1 MLNNKK
7 VEIMS
12 KIALYEH
19 GEGKETLK
27 LNRYLKDDYTSVKVL
42 SSVPLGVL
50 TALLIAALVFCLD
63 TDWPLKLYSTIGGTK
78 TVLLLVGAFVVFVV
92 LYSLFSFYMFRLK
105 YDRHR
110 GNLRRYGL
118 NLKRLDTIYTE
129 ETQNE
134 QTDKFSK

>member
-1 MLNNKK
+1 MNYK
-7 VEIMS
+7 MMGRF
-12 KIALYEH
+12 IAQILSLEGIFMIPAICISLYC
-19 GEGKETLK
+19 GDGGAV
-27 LNRYLKDDYTSVKVL
+27 R
-42 SSVPLGVL
+42 GFGL
-50 TALLIAALVFCLD
+50 TMLLIAALVFCLD

-129 ETQNE
+129 EAQNE